1 MVVEKQIYLSITK
14 GEELG
19 KTVHYLR
26 NLTGCP
32 RVVSLGWDLL
42 VPRWCPDL
50 SPVLTPPRCFIS
62 SLHTVSCYLPPGPQ
76 AAWCWSSAS
85 GALSPDPLPLRNL
98 SVCHV
103 ESGSS
108 ILDLV
113 PSLGHCAPPSLVRS
127 LCTHGHPASPLHALP
142 FFFHLEASLA
152 PPEGPL
158 DLCLANGGPLLR
170 RVVAPSTPP
179 HFGLHWLL
187 KWSDFKKPFF

>member
-1 MVVEKQIYLSITK
+1 MVVEKPIYLSITK

-19 KTVHYLR
+19 RTVHYLR
-26 NLTGCP
+26 NLRGCP
-32 RVVSLGWDLL
+32 KVVSLGGDLL
-42 VPRWCPDL
+42 APGWCPDL
-50 SPVLTPPRCFIS
+50 PSALTPPRSCIS
-62 SLHTVSCYLPPGPQ
+62 PLHTVPCSLPPGPQ

-98 SVCHV
+98 SVCRV
-103 ESGSS
+103 ESGSN
-108 ILDLV
+108 ILCPL
-113 PSLGHCAPPSLVRS
+113 PWALCPSLVRS

-142 FFFHLEASLA
+142 FFLHLEASLA

-179 HFGLHWLL
+179 YFGLHWLL

>member
-113 PSLGHCAPPSLVRS
+113 PSLGHCAPPWSGPSVLMAILLLPS
-127 LCTHGHPASPLHALP
+127 MLCP
-142 FFFHLEASLA
+142 FSSTWRPRL
-152 PPEGPL
+152 
-158 DLCLANGGPLLR
+158 LLR
-170 RVVAPSTPP
+170 RVPWIFAWPMGDHSS
-179 HFGLHWLL
+179 GG
-187 KWSDFKKPFF
+187 